1 MAIIAGEYNFT
12 VQRRADH
19 DENITLTDGNDNP
32 VNLTG

>member
-19 DENITLTDGNDNP
+19 DENITLQMVMTIQ
-32 VNLTG
+32 